1 MSERQIH
8 SLSLSTSTGK
18 VRNVAAPGEKGQ
30 RCRLTPSVA
39 FCRLLCSSFPSERT
53 HSLSTS
59 FRKSIF
65 LNYSTPQC
73 LYTVLK
79 LRGLCEVIVGCSGN
93 LNEKSRDP
101 RGQLRLAILH
111 TVFQGTY
118 ARPNDF
124 VKSSV
129 ALTSPV
135 PAHFFPIP
143 VWSCNCPYL

>member
-39 FCRLLCSSFPSERT
+39 FCRLLCSSFPSEGT

-59 FRKSIF
+59 FRKSMF

-73 LYTVLK
+73 LDTVLK
-79 LRGLCEVIVGCSGN
+79 LRGLCEVTVGCSGN
-93 LNEKSRDP
+93 LNGKSRDP
-101 RGQLRLAILH
+101 RGQLRVLYFRGLMQGQMILS
-111 TVFQGTY
+111 
-118 ARPNDF
+118 N
-124 VKSSV
+124 
-129 ALTSPV
+129 
-135 PAHFFPIP
+135 PAWH
-143 VWSCNCPYL
+143 